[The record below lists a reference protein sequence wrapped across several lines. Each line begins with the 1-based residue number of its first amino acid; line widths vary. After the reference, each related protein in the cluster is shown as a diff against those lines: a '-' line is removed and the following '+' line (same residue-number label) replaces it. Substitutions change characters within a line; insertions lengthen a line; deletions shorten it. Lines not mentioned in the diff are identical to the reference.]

1 MNKKIK
7 VLVTGAGNGV
17 GQSIIRSLNLS
28 KLNLEVIISDIDK
41 LNTQIYNKNK
51 SIIIPKVEDKKSKQW
66 FIKNLIRK
74 KIDVLFVGSEYEIEF
89 FSRNKK
95 EIENKTKT
103 LICVSPTETI
113 KISLDKFHTYKFLKK
128 NNFPFPR
135 TFLPKNLDQAK
146 KIIKKL
152 KTPFYLKDRF
162 GTSSRNVYLIK
173 DKKCFS
179 GLYILVPNPIIQ
191 EFAGFKGESL
201 KNEFTCGIFTLRNG
215 KLIGPFI
222 AKRILKNG
230 TSWVVEVVKQNRI
243 KKLIIKIAK
252 KLKNIGSLNIQLR
265 DGPKGLIPIEFN
277 ARFSGTTS
285 IRAFFG
291 FNEPEM
297 FIKNYFLNRNIK
309 NPKIKLGR
317 VFRYTEEVYQK
328 R

>member
-28 KLNLEVIISDIDK
+28 KLNLEIIISDIDQ
-41 LNTQIYNKNK
+41 LNIQIYNKNK

-66 FIKNLIRK
+66 FIKKLLSQ

-89 FSRNKK
+89 FSKNKK
-95 EIENKTKT
+95 EIENKSKT
-103 LICVSPTETI
+103 LICVSPLEAI
-113 KISLDKFHTYKFLKK
+113 KISLDKFYTYKFLKN
-128 NNFPFPR
+128 NNFPCPK
-135 TFLPKNLDQAK
+135 TYLPKNLNEAK
-146 KIIKKL
+146 KITQKL

-173 DKKCFS
+173 DKKYLR
-179 GLYILVPNPIIQ
+179 GLYNLVPNPIIQ
-191 EFAGFKGESL
+191 EFAGYKGESL

-215 KLIGPFI
+215 RLIGPFI
-222 AKRILKNG
+222 AKRTLKNG
-230 TSWVVEVVKQNRI
+230 TSWVAEVAKQNRI

-265 DGPKGLIPIEFN
+265 DGSKGPIPIEFN

-317 VFRYTEEVYQK
+317 AFRYTEEIYQK
-328 R
+328 K